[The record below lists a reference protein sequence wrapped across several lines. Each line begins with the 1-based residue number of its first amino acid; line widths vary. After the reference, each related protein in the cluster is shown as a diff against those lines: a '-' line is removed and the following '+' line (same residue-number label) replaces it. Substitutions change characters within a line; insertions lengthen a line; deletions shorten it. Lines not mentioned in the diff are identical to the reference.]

1 MLQPTKLEVYVQS
14 STKSIEDLSRLF
26 SETLTSLYE
35 RRKFH
40 ELSLENLDSL
50 YQLSTSPL
58 LTEEGIIS
66 PNNKGRVIPTTDSI
80 IYNLGKNLKGLDL
93 TIEVRLIPKKS
104 RGPEMYLRIR

>member
-14 STKSIEDLSRLF
+14 STKSHENLSRLF

-40 ELSLENLDSL
+40 ELSVENLDSL
-50 YQLSTSPL
+50 YQLSLSPL

-66 PNNKGRVIPTTDSI
+66 PENRERIIPYTDKVV
-80 IYNLGKNLKGLDL
+80 YNLGKNLKGLDL
-93 TIEVRLIPKKS
+93 TIEVRLTSKKS
-104 RGPEMYLRIR
+104 KGPETYLRIR